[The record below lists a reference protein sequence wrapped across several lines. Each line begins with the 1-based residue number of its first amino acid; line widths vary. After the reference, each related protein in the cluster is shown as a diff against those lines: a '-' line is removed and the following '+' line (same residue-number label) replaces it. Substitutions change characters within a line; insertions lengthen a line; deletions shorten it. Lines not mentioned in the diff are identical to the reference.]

1 MKNDQQEAFERVL
14 VTSLARVL
22 DFLKFAEA
30 KNAALLTFASAWII
44 GSINLDEV
52 STILSSDFSIEVRNT
67 GTVPHS
73 SDPAITFPNLDLG
86 KQATKL
92 IDTCVLYIDIR
103 RSTVLNLTHKPKT
116 VAKLYSAFVRAM
128 TRCARHHRGH
138 VRGIIGDRV
147 MVLFDQQDAFKNAVE
162 CAYSMNTVSR
172 HIINKHFKQNEVE
185 CGIGIDAGK
194 MLVTKTGVR
203 KKGVDQASYRNLVW
217 LGRPANVASKLTD
230 LANKPEETITVP
242 MVSAGFRPNPFASLL
257 SIGTPAW
264 EWREIFPNEFVQQLS
279 VDHVSRRLVHS
290 SPTFQSMFVSQR
302 TIVTTPKTGPILMTE
317 KVWSGYKKAMP
328 NSNAVTGGYFN
339 EIKLSVPGY
348 QGKIFSGDVI
358 YPALK

>member
-1 MKNDQQEAFERVL
+1 MTLEKLRDEI
-14 VTSLARVL
+14 S
-22 DFLKFAEA
+22 
-30 KNAALLTFASAWII
+30 
-44 GSINLDEV
+44 DEV
-52 STILSSDFSIEVRNT
+52 STILASDFSIEVRNT

-73 SDPAITFPNLDLG
+73 SDPAITFPNLDEK

-103 RSTVLNLTHKPKT
+103 RSTVLNLTHKPRT

-128 TRCARHHRGH
+128 TRCARYHQGH

-162 CAYSMNTVSR
+162 CAYSMNTVSQ

-203 KKGVDQASYRNLVW
+203 KKGVDEASYRNLVW

-230 LANKPEETITVP
+230 LANKPEENITIP
-242 MVSAGFRPNPFASLL
+242 MVSAGFRSNPFANALL
-257 SIGTPAW
+257 SIGTPQW
-264 EWREIFPNEFVQQLS
+264 EWREIFPHEFVQQLS
-279 VDHVSRRLVHS
+279 VDKFSHRLVHS
-290 SPTFQSMFVSQR
+290 SPNFQSMIVYNS

-317 KVWSGYKKAMP
+317 KVWSGYKEAMP
-328 NSNAVTGGYFN
+328 NANAVTGGYFN

-348 QGKIFSGDVI
+348 QGKIFSGDVF
-358 YPALK
+358 YPALKK